1 MPTLIALAG
10 LPGTGK
16 TSIAQAL
23 TRRTGAVLLR
33 IDAIDAAIWQ
43 VDPAREGQGES
54 YLIAGAIAVSNLGL
68 GLSVI
73 SDCVNPWPVTR
84 DVFQTAATQAG
95 ARHLGVE
102 LICSDPVEHRR
113 RVQSRISDLPGFRVP
128 SWPEVLARDYL
139 PWGDADLQIDTARTS
154 INDAVTRIAEALR

>member
-1 MPTLIALAG
+1 MATLIALAG

-16 TSIAQAL
+16 TTIAQEL
-23 TRRTGAVLLR
+23 TRRSGAVLLR

-43 VDPAREGQGES
+43 VDPGRDIAGES

-68 GLSVI
+68 GLNAI

-84 DVFQTAATQAG
+84 DVFQTAAAQAG

-102 LICSDPVEHRR
+102 LICSDLVEHRR
-113 RVQSRISDLPGFRVP
+113 RVQSRVADLPGSRLP
-128 SWPEVLARDYL
+128 SWPEVLARPYL
-139 PWGDADLQIDTARTS
+139 PWRDADLHIDTATTS
-154 INDAVTRIAEALR
+154 VAQAVARISAALS